1 MKLSNTISSPDKP
14 CVSLIWHRT
23 AKRASQILAKNNTK
37 LIIKYAFCLLFWVF
51 FLLNHLTAIGI
62 NVANKSSVDRVN
74 RTDRIFTKSYSL
86 HLNWIERTN
95 QLFFYPIIV
104 SFSNSESH
112 RRPQTYQKNW
122 KQILSSGV
130 NLCNNLIFSDS
141 LWRYNSINNQIDYL
155 EQLRN
160 DIQQRPVQIPR
171 KENDW
176 DLINKEIDGLNDDQ
190 KKLLFE
196 DNKYKEFDSNLQA
209 IIQKE
214 LIELVK
220 DKIASSS
227 TGKQLLS
234 DMLNYVKSVK
244 PNIIAESNKDLELFK
259 KFQIA
264 VSVNP
269 DLTYTE
275 FIKSLNKE

>member
-1 MKLSNTISSPDKP
+1 MYPQYQFNLGQQDP
-14 CVSLIWHRT
+14 
-23 AKRASQILAKNNTK
+23 ILAKRD
-37 LIIKYAFCLLFWVF
+37 IPDY
-51 FLLNHLTAIGI
+51 
-62 NVANKSSVDRVN
+62 
-74 RTDRIFTKSYSL
+74 
-86 HLNWIERTN
+86 
-95 QLFFYPIIV
+95 
-104 SFSNSESH
+104 
-112 RRPQTYQKNW
+112 
-122 KQILSSGV
+122 
-130 NLCNNLIFSDS
+130 
-141 LWRYNSINNQIDYL
+141 YNSINNQIDYL

-196 DNKYKEFDSNLQA
+196 DNKYKEFDGNLQA

-264 VSVNP
+264 VSINP

>member
-1 MKLSNTISSPDKP
+1 MYPQYQFNLGQQDP
-14 CVSLIWHRT
+14 
-23 AKRASQILAKNNTK
+23 ILAKRD
-37 LIIKYAFCLLFWVF
+37 IPDY
-51 FLLNHLTAIGI
+51 
-62 NVANKSSVDRVN
+62 
-74 RTDRIFTKSYSL
+74 
-86 HLNWIERTN
+86 
-95 QLFFYPIIV
+95 
-104 SFSNSESH
+104 
-112 RRPQTYQKNW
+112 
-122 KQILSSGV
+122 
-130 NLCNNLIFSDS
+130 
-141 LWRYNSINNQIDYL
+141 YNSINNQIDYL

-160 DIQQRPVQIPR
+160 DIQQRPIQIPR

-196 DNKYKEFDSNLQA
+196 DNKYKEFDGNLQA

-269 DLTYTE
+269 NLTYTE

>member
-1 MKLSNTISSPDKP
+1 MYPQYQFNLGQQDP
-14 CVSLIWHRT
+14 
-23 AKRASQILAKNNTK
+23 ILAKRD
-37 LIIKYAFCLLFWVF
+37 IPDY
-51 FLLNHLTAIGI
+51 
-62 NVANKSSVDRVN
+62 
-74 RTDRIFTKSYSL
+74 
-86 HLNWIERTN
+86 
-95 QLFFYPIIV
+95 
-104 SFSNSESH
+104 
-112 RRPQTYQKNW
+112 
-122 KQILSSGV
+122 
-130 NLCNNLIFSDS
+130 
-141 LWRYNSINNQIDYL
+141 YNSINNQIDYL

-160 DIQQRPVQIPR
+160 DIQQRPIQIPR

-196 DNKYKEFDSNLQA
+196 DNKYKEFDGNLQA

>member
-1 MKLSNTISSPDKP
+1 MYPQYQFNLGQQDP
-14 CVSLIWHRT
+14 
-23 AKRASQILAKNNTK
+23 ILAKRD
-37 LIIKYAFCLLFWVF
+37 IPDY
-51 FLLNHLTAIGI
+51 
-62 NVANKSSVDRVN
+62 
-74 RTDRIFTKSYSL
+74 
-86 HLNWIERTN
+86 
-95 QLFFYPIIV
+95 
-104 SFSNSESH
+104 
-112 RRPQTYQKNW
+112 
-122 KQILSSGV
+122 
-130 NLCNNLIFSDS
+130 
-141 LWRYNSINNQIDYL
+141 YNSINNQIDYL

-196 DNKYKEFDSNLQA
+196 DNKYKEFDGNLQA

>member
-1 MKLSNTISSPDKP
+1 MYPQYQFNLGQQDP
-14 CVSLIWHRT
+14 
-23 AKRASQILAKNNTK
+23 ILAKRD
-37 LIIKYAFCLLFWVF
+37 IPDY
-51 FLLNHLTAIGI
+51 
-62 NVANKSSVDRVN
+62 
-74 RTDRIFTKSYSL
+74 
-86 HLNWIERTN
+86 
-95 QLFFYPIIV
+95 
-104 SFSNSESH
+104 
-112 RRPQTYQKNW
+112 
-122 KQILSSGV
+122 
-130 NLCNNLIFSDS
+130 
-141 LWRYNSINNQIDYL
+141 YNSINNQIDYL

-160 DIQQRPVQIPR
+160 DIQQRPIQIPR

-196 DNKYKEFDSNLQA
+196 DNKYKEFDGNLQA

-269 DLTYTE
+269 DLTYAE

>member
-1 MKLSNTISSPDKP
+1 MYPQYQFNLGQQDP
-14 CVSLIWHRT
+14 
-23 AKRASQILAKNNTK
+23 ILAKRD
-37 LIIKYAFCLLFWVF
+37 IPDY
-51 FLLNHLTAIGI
+51 
-62 NVANKSSVDRVN
+62 
-74 RTDRIFTKSYSL
+74 
-86 HLNWIERTN
+86 
-95 QLFFYPIIV
+95 
-104 SFSNSESH
+104 
-112 RRPQTYQKNW
+112 
-122 KQILSSGV
+122 
-130 NLCNNLIFSDS
+130 
-141 LWRYNSINNQIDYL
+141 YNSINNQIDYL

-160 DIQQRPVQIPR
+160 DIQQRPIQIPR

>member
-1 MKLSNTISSPDKP
+1 MYPQYQFNLGQQDP
-14 CVSLIWHRT
+14 
-23 AKRASQILAKNNTK
+23 ILAKRD
-37 LIIKYAFCLLFWVF
+37 IPDY
-51 FLLNHLTAIGI
+51 
-62 NVANKSSVDRVN
+62 
-74 RTDRIFTKSYSL
+74 
-86 HLNWIERTN
+86 
-95 QLFFYPIIV
+95 
-104 SFSNSESH
+104 
-112 RRPQTYQKNW
+112 
-122 KQILSSGV
+122 
-130 NLCNNLIFSDS
+130 
-141 LWRYNSINNQIDYL
+141 YNSINNQIDYL

-196 DNKYKEFDSNLQA
+196 DNKYKEFDGNLQA

-234 DMLNYVKSVK
+234 DMLNYIKSVK